1 LTNSFSPL
9 ACLPFRSGYLLSTIR
24 PDACEQMMGADLTV
38 GGTTTS
44 TDTFSRF
51 LWVKDQR
58 AKSAQNLSG
67 KTNLSAVGY
76 VYTLW
81 IQTYDG
87 AVLVRNTTNETLG
100 GPIAVVFFDLP
111 AGVTLANGDAA
122 GSQQGSYVT
131 APLIKALR
139 PGQFAL
145 VGVALRNPSGQEIH
159 VTPVAYSG
167 KL

>member
-1 LTNSFSPL
+1 
-9 ACLPFRSGYLLSTIR
+9 
-24 PDACEQMMGADLTV
+24 MGTDLTV
-38 GGTTTS
+38 GGRTTS

-76 VYTLW
+76 VYTPW
-81 IQTYDG
+81 IQTYDD

-145 VGVALRNPSGQEIH
+145 VGVALGNPSGQEIH